1 MSWAEF
7 SFSLSSGYRLGY
19 LWLYIICQV
28 GSSSPL
34 ILKVKTHTVLVLHS
48 TVPIG
53 MYNFKL
59 NHYRTGKTL
68 STAFIIINPGLKM

>member
-34 ILKVKTHTVLVLHS
+34 ILKVKTHTVLVGTTLYCAYR
-48 TVPIG
+48 
-53 MYNFKL
+53 YNFKL
-59 NHYRTGKTL
+59 IHYRTGKTL